1 MAWIQDVLN
10 RAFNP
15 DSNTIKVEVVG
26 GGGGGTGEMRFW
38 IETRNPTSADGQPGD
53 VWLNSDSGDLFKNE
67 NGTWNLKGN
76 LMGPQGPQGEQG
88 PQGPPGADGEDGRG
102 VNNIVYDSDA
112 NELLFMM
119 TDDTVI
125 RLPWPTPKE

>member
-1 MAWIQDVLN
+1 VRGEVVVAWIQDVLN

-38 IETRNPTSADGQPGD
+38 VEARDPTSADGQPGD

-76 LMGPQGPQGEQG
+76 LMGPQGPQGPRGEQG
-88 PQGPPGADGEDGRG
+88 PQGPPVADCVDGRG
-102 VNNIVYDSDA
+102 IV
-112 NELLFMM
+112 
-119 TDDTVI
+119 
-125 RLPWPTPKE
+125 

>member
-1 MAWIQDVLN
+1 
-10 RAFNP
+10 
-15 DSNTIKVEVVG
+15 
-26 GGGGGTGEMRFW
+26 MRFW
-38 IETRNPTSADGQPGD
+38 IETRDPTSADGHPGD

-102 VNNIVYDSDA
+102 VNNIIYDSDA
-112 NELLFMM
+112 NELVFVMSDS
-119 TDDTVI
+119 TQI